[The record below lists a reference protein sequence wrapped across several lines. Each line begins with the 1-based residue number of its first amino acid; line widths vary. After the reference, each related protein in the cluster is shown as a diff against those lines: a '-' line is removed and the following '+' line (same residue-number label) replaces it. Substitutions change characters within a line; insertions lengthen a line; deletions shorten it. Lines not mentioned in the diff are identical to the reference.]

1 MIDAINDRLDT
12 LEERHN
18 HVIDTAHKL
27 FENQQNQLDATNKR
41 VDLLRDL
48 LEKIYHM
55 LKEDI
60 DNGV

>member
-1 MIDAINDRLDT
+1 MSDPIKDRLDI
-12 LEERHN
+12 LEEKHN

-48 LEKIYHM
+48 LEKIYHI
-55 LKEDI
+55 LKEDNN
-60 DNGV
+60 NGV